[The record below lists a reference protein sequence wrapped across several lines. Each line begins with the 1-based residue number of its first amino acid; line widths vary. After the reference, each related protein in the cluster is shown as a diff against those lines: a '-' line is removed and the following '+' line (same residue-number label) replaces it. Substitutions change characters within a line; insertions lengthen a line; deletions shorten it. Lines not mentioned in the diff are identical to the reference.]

1 MICRKTI
8 LASLALLLLTVIH
21 VRTVNAIALGLDAA
35 TYDVTLDLSGTD
47 NDGAEQSLLSG
58 SGTLTSV
65 HIDFDPKIG
74 SFDCDSGC
82 PFRRYAG

>member
-47 NDGAEQSLLSG
+47 NDGAEQSL
-58 SGTLTSV
+58 
-65 HIDFDPKIG
+65 
-74 SFDCDSGC
+74 
-82 PFRRYAG
+82 